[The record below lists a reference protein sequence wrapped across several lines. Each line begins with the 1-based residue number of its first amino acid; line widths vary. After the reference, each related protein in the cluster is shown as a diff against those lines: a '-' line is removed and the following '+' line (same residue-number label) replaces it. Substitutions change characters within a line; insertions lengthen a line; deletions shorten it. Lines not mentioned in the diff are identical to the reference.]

1 MRIDSHQH
9 FWDLG
14 RFHYAWM
21 PPPPSRIHRDFLPEN
36 LAPLLDLNRF
46 DGSVLVQA
54 NTIVEETR
62 WLLELASAN
71 AFIRGVVGWVDLTD
85 PRVGAALDEFQ
96 RHPRFKGVRHPVHD
110 EGDVNWLLRPD
121 VISGLREVA
130 RRQLPYDL
138 LLRPRHLPLVAK
150 LAELVPDLR
159 MVIDH
164 IAKPPI
170 AAGSMEGW
178 ARDMERAA
186 AIPQVWCKLSGMIT
200 EAAPNWVASDLRP
213 YVQFILTLFGP
224 DRLMYG
230 SDWPVCLL
238 AGNFKRALAGFTQ
251 ALAPVPTPVRNKIMG
266 ETACEFYGLTT
277 SSPARSED
285 SETPGS
291 APSRMD

>member
-14 RFHYAWM
+14 RFHYSWM
-21 PPPPSRIHRDFLPEN
+21 PPPPSRIHRNFLPEN

-54 NTIVEETR
+54 NTLLEESR

-71 AFIRGVVGWVDLTD
+71 PFILGVVGWADLTS
-85 PRVGAALDEFQ
+85 PQLGAALDEFQ
-96 RHPRFKGVRHPVHD
+96 RHPRFKGVL
-110 EGDVNWLLRPD
+110 G
-121 VISGLREVA
+121 GLREVA
-130 RRQLPYDL
+130 RRGLPYDL
-138 LLRPRHLPLVAK
+138 LLRPQHLPLVPR
-150 LAELVPDLR
+150 LAEAVPELR

-170 AAGSMEGW
+170 AAGWTESW

-186 AIPQVWCKLSGMIT
+186 ELPRVSCKLSGMIT
-200 EAAPNWVASDLRP
+200 EAAPNWAPSDLRP
-213 YVQFILTLFGP
+213 YVLFILERFGP

-238 AGNFKRALAGFTQ
+238 AGNFKRALAAFTQ

-266 ETACEFYGLTT
+266 ETACAFYGLTA
-277 SSPARSED
+277 SPA
-285 SETPGS
+285 
-291 APSRMD
+291 